1 MDYKG
6 KTALITGASS
16 GIGFQY
22 AEEFARR
29 GANVILVA
37 RRQPEL
43 EKLAKQL
50 TKDFGV
56 EAHVIAMDLSTT
68 TAGTELVAAVA
79 KGKHVVNILVN
90 NAGFGTSGRLEG
102 EKRERV
108 QREILLNVVTLTDL
122 TVAFLPDMVAKK
134 SGVII
139 NIASTASFQPVPGL
153 AVYAATKAYVRSF
166 TEAVWGEV
174 EGTGVKL
181 LSVSPGAT
189 ATEFFDVAGNTPF
202 GVLATPAD
210 VIRATFKAL
219 DAKNT
224 PPSIVVGFRNA
235 VTAAVSLRLPAKM
248 VIRVASKMFLTP
260 RKG

>member
-43 EKLAKQL
+43 AKLAKQL

-134 SGVII
+134 SGVIV
-139 NIASTASFQPVPGL
+139 NVASTASFQPVPGL

-166 TEAVWGEV
+166 TEAIWGEV
-174 EGTGVKL
+174 EGTGVKV

-248 VIRVASKMFLTP
+248 VIRVASKMFLPP

>member
-1 MDYKG
+1 MDYTG

-37 RRQPEL
+37 RRESQL
-43 EKLAKQL
+43 NKLAAQL
-50 TKDFGV
+50 KKDFGV
-56 EAHVIAMDLSTT
+56 EAHVIAMDLATLD
-68 TAGTELVAAVA
+68 AGKNLMQTLA
-79 KGKHVVNILVN
+79 KGKHDVDILVN
-90 NAGFGTSGRLEG
+90 NAGFGTSGRLEDDN
-102 EKRERV
+102 RERV
-108 QREILLNVVTLTDL
+108 QQQILLNVATLTDL
-122 TVAFLPDMVAKK
+122 TAAFLPAMLKK
-134 SGVII
+134 DSGVII

-174 EGTGVKL
+174 EGTGVNV

-189 ATEFFDVAGNTPF
+189 ATEFFDVAGNKPF
-202 GVLATPAD
+202 GVLAAPAD
-210 VIRATFKAL
+210 VINATFKAL

-235 VTAAVSLRLPAKM
+235 VTAAVSLRLPTKM
-248 VIRVASKMFLTP
+248 VIRVAAKMFLP
-260 RKG
+260 RRKG